1 MKVNGRYAGTTCA
14 SCFNRKA
21 EAMGY
26 SAWWEVAED
35 HFPTCTGNPCAHVA
49 PMMIQAESA
58 TEYWEA
64 LVEVTGS
71 HDAACAVV
79 DGRQAM
85 GVTEADLRSQLPAD
99 AVIVVN
105 HYRNVNEDD
114 FVQLPKYRA
123 LDAGYTLATRGGFT
137 IVTIENPRGHEVAT
151 GLAVCSPTDNYC
163 RAEGRVL
170 ALERAVKAWHVGLHI
185 SREQVLH
192 VLGVDLLSDPRPW
205 PGEGPR

>member
-1 MKVNGRYAGTTCA
+1 MIDEVVPVLCATVMELLEPGEKIVIRKSEVAGSPADERWCVQLDATGFVDGEEVYTIRVVP
-14 SCFNRKA
+14 FT
-21 EAMGY
+21 EAMR
-26 SAWWEVAED
+26 
-35 HFPTCTGNPCAHVA
+35 
-49 PMMIQAESA
+49 
-58 TEYWEA
+58 
-64 LVEVTGS
+64 
-71 HDAACAVV
+71 
-79 DGRQAM
+79 RQAM
-85 GVTEADLRSQLPAD
+85 GITEEGLRAQLPED
-99 AVIVVN
+99 AFVLVS
-105 HYRNVNEDD
+105 HFRQVNEDPD
-114 FVQLPKYRA
+114 LQLPKYRA